1 MSLSAQNNSKE
12 LILMLMPL
20 EARQTLALLKQA
32 GFLAKVCPNFSVFCD
47 QMSPLPG
54 AALIGEEAF
63 FPGAIEKLIKIL
75 QPQPAWSDFPFII
88 FTSNEK
94 NTAARLKADGLL
106 GKLSNVT
113 LLERPLRPQTMLS
126 AVQFMLR
133 ARRRQYETRDLIQ
146 EIQTLNQALE
156 QRVQERTAALKESNE
171 QMEAFVYSVSH
182 DLRGPLRTIKGF
194 SEILRDQYAPDL
206 DASGQD
212 YVNRIIKSAKYMDSL
227 TQDLLGYS
235 RLSRAEFNLEN
246 LETGICL
253 DAVILQM
260 SEEIGQ
266 KKAKL
271 KIKKPLSS
279 VLAHSTPLEQIFTNL
294 ISNALKFSKP
304 NERPA
309 LRIWATEKNDH
320 VGLFFEDKGI
330 GIAPEHHERI
340 FRIFERL
347 HSPNEYPGTGIG
359 LALVKKAAERMNGSV
374 GVESE
379 LDGGSKFW
387 VELPKANN

>member
-1 MSLSAQNNSKE
+1 
-12 LILMLMPL
+12 
-20 EARQTLALLKQA
+20 
-32 GFLAKVCPNFSVFCD
+32 
-47 QMSPLPG
+47 
-54 AALIGEEAF
+54 
-63 FPGAIEKLIKIL
+63 
-75 QPQPAWSDFPFII
+75 
-88 FTSNEK
+88 
-94 NTAARLKADGLL
+94 
-106 GKLSNVT
+106 
-113 LLERPLRPQTMLS
+113 
-126 AVQFMLR
+126 
-133 ARRRQYETRDLIQ
+133 
-146 EIQTLNQALE
+146 LNQALE

-194 SEILRDQYAPDL
+194 TEILRDQYASDL
-206 DASGQD
+206 DSSAQD
-212 YVNRIIKSAKYMDSL
+212 YVNRIMKSAKYMDSL

-253 DAVILQM
+253 DAVVLQL
-260 SEEIGQ
+260 SEEIEQ

-309 LRIWATEKNDH
+309 LRIWAKEKNGH

-379 LDGGSKFW
+379 LDRGSKFW
-387 VELPKANN
+387 VELPRANN